1 MTFHFKIQLQHISKP
16 PVWRKV
22 AVPAQFN
29 FLKFHEVIQAAFGWE
44 NYHLFEFS
52 AGGFG
57 GDFRISMPDPMGWDE
72 EGELKEAKK
81 IKLSDVF
88 KEEGEKYTYTYD
100 FGDSWEHLI
109 TLEKIADEKTIK
121 ADCLA
126 GKGAC
131 PPEDCGGPW
140 GYAELKET
148 LADPKHPE
156 HEEMKEWAGLEEDE
170 EWDSAAFDLEEAQ
183 AMVRLV

>member
-22 AVPAQFN
+22 AVPAQFT
-29 FLKFHEVIQAAFGWE
+29 FLRFHEVIQAAFGWE

-52 AGGFG
+52 SGGYG
-57 GDFRISMPDPMGWDE
+57 SDLQISMPDPMGM
-72 EGELKEAKK
+72 GERNQKEAGKV
-81 IKLSDVF
+81 KLSQIF
-88 KEEGEKYTYTYD
+88 KEEGQNFTYIYD
-100 FGDSWEHLI
+100 FGDDWVHLI
-109 TLEKIADEKTIK
+109 TLEKIVDEKTIK
-121 ADCLA
+121 ADCMA

-140 GYAELKET
+140 GYTELKET

-156 HEEMKEWAGLEEDE
+156 HEEMKEWLELEEDE
-170 EWDSAAFDLEEAQ
+170 EWDPVAFDLEEAQ
-183 AMVRLV
+183 ALVRLV